1 MKKHLF
7 LDLEETLIDSIE
19 KQQLLQGEVLKVK
32 NFIKHHQIKEFGI
45 FSFAIDTALEMVD
58 LLKSRLLAVLQ
69 TELESECKSIQYTD
83 KLRRNALICTGCNL
97 DLFVF
102 KTIWGK
108 ERAFIEFAEREE
120 ENGLWILIDDVVK
133 TKLVTSLSS
142 NGGTKHIL
150 VINIKDLSSAWVV
163 NTLNRIQ
170 EN

>member
-69 TELESECKSIQYTD
+69 TELESECTSIQYTD
-83 KLRRNALICTGCNL
+83 KLRRDTLICTGCNFN
-97 DLFVF
+97 LFEF
-102 KTIWGK
+102 KSVWGK
-108 ERAFIEFAEREE
+108 ERAFIEFAERQES
-120 ENGLWILIDDVVK
+120 GGIWVLIDDVVR
-133 TKLVTSLSS
+133 
-142 NGGTKHIL
+142 TKHIATPDKNGVVKHIL
-150 VINIKDLSSAWVV
+150 LINVSDIGSAWVQNV
-163 NTLNRIQ
+163 LTNMV
-170 EN
+170 